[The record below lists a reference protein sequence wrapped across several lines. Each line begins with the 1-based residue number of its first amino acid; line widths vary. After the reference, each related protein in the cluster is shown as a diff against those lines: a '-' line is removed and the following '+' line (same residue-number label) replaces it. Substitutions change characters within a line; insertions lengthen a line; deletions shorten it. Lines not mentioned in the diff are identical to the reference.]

1 MALNGIDVSN
11 YQAGINVGA
20 VPCDFVIAKATEGT
34 GYVSPACAR
43 QVDGALAA
51 GKLAGVYH
59 YVKGGD
65 AAAEADFFVSQI
77 SGWVGRV
84 VLAVDFEKGGN
95 KAWGQWDYAR
105 KVLERVRDKT
115 GVVPLLYG
123 PAGAYAGL
131 KQAAASVDAGLWIAN
146 YANMNAT
153 GYQASPWKLSAYPCA
168 VYQYSS
174 SGRLPG
180 YAGSLDLDLFQGDAA
195 AWRKYA
201 GAKAQPSGPR
211 ALSPDEIAALVK
223 SCANEMA
230 ADVYTIRMFGQ
241 SVVLDDVAASKS
253 PDAPVD
259 VWTANGTDAQRWRLQ
274 WNGDGTASL
283 QNLAHGGWL
292 TRLAP
297 ADMDGGPVGLRDGD
311 GTLSQRW
318 IVLGVGGGAWEILSA
333 GDPRYALDVYA
344 GLAQDGTKVQL
355 FSRNDSAAQKWG
367 FAPVAD
373 APAPAVAAAP
383 VQAPAATAPTT
394 QTTSD
399 APAAPIAPTT
409 QNTTAEPTAPTS
421 ADMADIKTQLA
432 EMSGKLA
439 LIAKGL

>member
-11 YQAGINVGA
+11 YQASLNVGA

-43 QVDGALAA
+43 QVDGALSA

-59 YVKGGD
+59 YVTGVD
-65 AAAEADFFVSQI
+65 AAAEADYFVKQVA
-77 SGWVGRV
+77 GWIGRV
-84 VLAVDFEKGGN
+84 VLAIDFEKGGN
-95 KAWGQWDYAR
+95 RAFGRWDYAR
-105 KVLERVRDKT
+105 RVLERVRDKT

-123 PAGAYAGL
+123 PASAYAGL
-131 KQAAASVDAGLWIAN
+131 KSAAAPVNAGLWIAN
-146 YANMNAT
+146 YATMNAT
-153 GYQASPWKLSAYPCA
+153 GYQAQPWKLSSYPCA
-168 VYQYSS
+168 IYQYSS

-180 YAGSLDLDLFQGDAA
+180 YTGALDLDLFQGDAN
-195 AWRKYA
+195 AWRAYA
-201 GAKAQPSGPR
+201 TAKAAPSGPR
-211 ALSPDEIAALVK
+211 ALFPDEIAALVK
-223 SCANEMA
+223 ACANEMPEG
-230 ADVYTIRMFGQ
+230 VYTVPMFGAG
-241 SVVLDDVAASKS
+241 VVLDDVGASKE

-274 WNGDGTASL
+274 WNTDGTASL

-297 ADMDGGPVGLRDGD
+297 QDMDGGPVGLRDGD
-311 GTLSQRW
+311 GSLSQRW

-333 GDPRYALDVYA
+333 GDPRYAVDVYA

-355 FSRNDSAAQKWG
+355 FTRNDSGAQKWG
-367 FAPVAD
+367 FAPVASPTAPTEPTAAPQTQT
-373 APAPAVAAAP
+373 APAPA
-383 VQAPAATAPTT
+383 T
-394 QTTSD
+394 
-399 APAAPIAPTT
+399 
-409 QNTTAEPTAPTS
+409 PTA
-421 ADMADIKTQLA
+421 ADMSDVKQQLA

>member
-11 YQAGINVGA
+11 YQASLKVGA

-34 GYVSPACAR
+34 GYVSPSCAR
-43 QVDGALAA
+43 QVDGALNA

-65 AAAEADFFVSQI
+65 AAAEADYFVKQVA
-77 SGWVGRV
+77 GWVGRV

-95 KAWGQWDYAR
+95 RAFGDWDYAR

-123 PAGAYAGL
+123 PASAYSGL
-131 KQAAASVDAGLWIAN
+131 KQAAAPVNAGLWIAN
-146 YANMNAT
+146 YATMNAT
-153 GYQASPWKLSAYPCA
+153 GYQAQPWKLSSYPCA
-168 VYQYSS
+168 IYQYSS

-180 YAGSLDLDLFQGDAA
+180 YTGALDLDLFQGDAA
-195 AWRKYA
+195 AWRAYA
-201 GAKAQPSGPR
+201 GAKQAPSGPR

-223 SCANEMA
+223 ACANEMA
-230 ADVYTIRMFGQ
+230 ADVYTVRLFG
-241 SVVLDDVAASKS
+241 SGVVLDDVAASKDA
-253 PDAPVD
+253 DAPVD
-259 VWTANGTDAQRWRLQ
+259 VFTANGTDAQKWRLQ
-274 WNGDGTASL
+274 WNSDGTASL

-311 GTLSQRW
+311 GSLSQRW

-333 GDPRYALDVYA
+333 GDPRYAVDVYA

-355 FSRNDSAAQKWG
+355 FTRNDSGAQKWG
-367 FAPVAD
+367 FAPVASPTAPTEPTAAPQTQT
-373 APAPAVAAAP
+373 APAPA
-383 VQAPAATAPTT
+383 T
-394 QTTSD
+394 
-399 APAAPIAPTT
+399 
-409 QNTTAEPTAPTS
+409 PTA
-421 ADMADIKTQLA
+421 ADMSDVKQQLA

>member
-11 YQAGINVGA
+11 YQASLNVGA

-59 YVKGGD
+59 YCTGTD
-65 AAAEADFFVSQI
+65 AAAEADYFVKQVA
-77 SGWVGRV
+77 GWIGRV
-84 VLAVDFEKGGN
+84 VLAIDFEKGGN
-95 KAWGQWDYAR
+95 KAWGNWDYAR

-123 PAGAYAGL
+123 PASAYAGL
-131 KQAAASVDAGLWIAN
+131 KSAAAPVNAGLWIAN

-153 GYQASPWKLSAYPCA
+153 GYQAQPWKLSSYPCA
-168 VYQYSS
+168 IYQYSS

-180 YAGSLDLDLFQGDAA
+180 YGGALDLDLFLGDAN

-201 GAKAQPSGPR
+201 GAASAPAGPR

-223 SCANEMA
+223 SCANEMPA
-230 ADVYTIRMFGQ
+230 HVYTIPLFGQ
-241 SVVLDDVAASKS
+241 NVVLDDVAASIAD
-253 PDAPVD
+253 DAPVD
-259 VWTANGTDAQRWRLQ
+259 VWTGNGTDAQRWRLD
-274 WNGDGTASL
+274 WNSDGTASL

-297 ADMDGGPVGLRDGD
+297 QDMDGGPVGLRDGD
-311 GTLSQRW
+311 GSLAQRW

-333 GDPRYALDVYA
+333 GDPRYAVDVYA

-355 FSRNDSAAQKWG
+355 FTRNDSGAQKWG
-367 FAPVAD
+367 FE
-373 APAPAVAAAP
+373 AAP
-383 VQAPAATAPTT
+383 TAAPAAQNTAPTT
-394 QTTSD
+394 M
-399 APAAPIAPTT
+399 
-409 QNTTAEPTAPTS
+409 
-421 ADMADIKTQLA
+421 ADMGDIKTQLA

>member
-11 YQAGINVGA
+11 YQASINIGA

-43 QVDGALAA
+43 QVDGALNA

-59 YVKGGD
+59 YVRGGD

-77 SGWVGRV
+77 RGWIGRV
-84 VLAVDFEKGGN
+84 VLAVDFESGGN
-95 KAWGQWDYAR
+95 KAWGRWDYAR

-123 PAGAYAGL
+123 PASAYAGL
-131 KQAAASVDAGLWIAN
+131 KSAADPVNAGLWIAN
-146 YANMNAT
+146 YANMKAT
-153 GYQASPWKLSAYPCA
+153 GYQSAPWKLSSYPCA
-168 VYQYSS
+168 IYQYSS

-195 AWRKYA
+195 AWRAYA
-201 GAKAQPSGPR
+201 GAKAAPSGPR
-211 ALSPDEIAALVK
+211 ALSPDEIAQLVK
-223 SCANEMA
+223 ACADEMS

-241 SVVLDDVAASKS
+241 NVVLDDVAASKEA
-253 PDAPVD
+253 DAPVD
-259 VWTANGTDAQRWRLQ
+259 VFTANSTDAQKWRLQ

-297 ADMDGGPVGLRDGD
+297 ADMDGGPVDLRDGD
-311 GTLSQRW
+311 GSLSQRW

-333 GDPRYALDVYA
+333 GDPRYALDVFA

-355 FSRNDSAAQKWG
+355 FTRNDSGAQKWG
-367 FAPVAD
+367 FEPV
-373 APAPAVAAAP
+373 PAAAP
-383 VQAPAATAPTT
+383 AAAAPTTQDTTPTTAPTT
-394 QTTSD
+394 V
-399 APAAPIAPTT
+399 PAA
-409 QNTTAEPTAPTS
+409 S
-421 ADMADIKTQLA
+421 ADLADVKTQLA
-432 EMSGKLA
+432 EISGKLA

>member
-11 YQAGINVGA
+11 YQAGINIAA
-20 VPCDFVIAKATEGT
+20 VPCDFLIAKATEGT

-43 QVDGALAA
+43 QVDSALAA

-59 YVKGGD
+59 YCTGGD
-65 AAAEADFFVSQI
+65 AAAEADFFVSQV

-84 VLAVDFEKGGN
+84 VLAIDFEKGGN
-95 KAWGQWDYAR
+95 KAWGRWEYAR
-105 KVLERVRDKT
+105 KVLQRVKEKT
-115 GVVPLLYG
+115 GVTPLLYG
-123 PAGAYAGL
+123 PASAYNGL
-131 KQAAASVDAGLWIAN
+131 KTAAGPVDAGLWVAN
-146 YANMNAT
+146 YATMNAT
-153 GYQASPWKLSAYPCA
+153 GYQSAPWKLPSYPCA
-168 VYQYSS
+168 IYQYSS

-180 YAGSLDLDLFQGDAA
+180 YGGALDLDLFQGDAA
-195 AWRKYA
+195 AWRAYA
-201 GAKAQPSGPR
+201 GAQAAPSGPR
-211 ALSPDEIAALVK
+211 ALSADEIAALVA

-230 ADVYTIRMFGQ
+230 AKAYTIRMFGQ
-241 SVVLDDVAASKS
+241 NVVLDDVGASKE
-253 PDAPVD
+253 PNAPVD
-259 VWTANGTDAQRWRLQ
+259 VWTGNGTDAQKWRLQ
-274 WNGDGTASL
+274 WNTDGSASL

-311 GTLSQRW
+311 GSLSQRW

-367 FAPVAD
+367 FEAVPETGT
-373 APAPAVAAAP
+373 PA
-383 VQAPAATAPTT
+383 APTT
-394 QTTSD
+394 QTTTTT
-399 APAAPIAPTT
+399 APTT
-409 QNTTAEPTAPTS
+409 S
-421 ADMADIKTQLA
+421 ADIADIKKQLA
-432 EMSGKLA
+432 EISGKLA